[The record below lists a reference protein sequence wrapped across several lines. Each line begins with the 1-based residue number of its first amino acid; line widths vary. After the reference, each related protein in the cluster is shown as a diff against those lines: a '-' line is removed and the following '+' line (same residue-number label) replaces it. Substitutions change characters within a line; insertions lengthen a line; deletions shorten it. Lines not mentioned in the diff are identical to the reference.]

1 MKNCE
6 EWFKAGLYA
15 AIVLYVCAHPVK
27 DQSNEMYISSS
38 RLFNPKSEGYGFQEA
53 PATKLFEIHEDSIEE
68 FEENNP
74 SRATRAKGKPVLL
87 PLIVEPE
94 AEMLPRGY
102 KGVKP
107 PGVTHMEFAHVKPQT
122 DTSVRESAT
131 LRTFMINDD
140 ENSSKFGGFGR
151 DDDAHYVASKHEE
164 QLARND
170 RGSESRLVVL
180 EVDLKDDLKRNG
192 KKTEENIEASDTERS
207 HFENEDRAKSRR
219 EKAVKKKQNIYEVG
233 NDSQK
238 IHNAAGRHKNGF
250 DKDDF
255 YDNEHFGRHD
265 RYGEKHVIAK
275 EVYAKDNSSRLV
287 EMEANEWDKF
297 EKTRADREAQGHPY
311 DEFYGRT
318 LTDS

>member
-1 MKNCE
+1 MKICE

-15 AIVLYVCAHPVK
+15 AYIVLYVCAHPVK
-27 DQSNEMYISSS
+27 DQSNEMYISNS
-38 RLFNPKSEGYGFQEA
+38 RLLNPESGNGYGFEEA
-53 PATKLFEIHEDSIEE
+53 SATKLFEIHEDSIEK

-74 SRATRAKGKPVLL
+74 LRATRAKGKPVLL

-164 QLARND
+164 QVARND
-170 RGSESRLVVL
+170 RGSESLVVL
-180 EVDLKDDLKRNG
+180 EVDLKDDLKQNS
-192 KKTEENIEASDTERS
+192 KKTEEDIEASGAEKS
-207 HFENEDRAKSRR
+207 HLKKDRDRAKSRK
-219 EKAVKKKQNIYEVG
+219 EKAVKKKQNIYKTK

-238 IHNAAGRHKNGF
+238 TRNVARHYKDGF

-255 YDNEHFGRHD
+255 YDNGRRNGYFGKHD
-265 RYGEKHVIAK
+265 RYDEKHAIAK
-275 EVYAKDNSSRLV
+275 ETYAKDNSRLI
-287 EMEANEWDKF
+287 EMEANEWGKF
-297 EKTRADREAQGHPY
+297 EKARAEN
-311 DEFYGRT
+311 
-318 LTDS
+318 